1 MVDASRFWILIIAH
15 KKEVAE
21 SLPSKWARRSQKYCQ
36 SNMAPSMS
44 RWRWREE
51 EPFDKHEAEATDE

>member
-1 MVDASRFWILIIAH
+1 MAH

-21 SLPSKWARRSQKYCQ
+21 SLPSRWARRSQKYCQ
-36 SNMAPSMS
+36 NNVAPLMS

-51 EPFDKHEAEATDE
+51 EPFAKHQVEATGE